1 MAWAAA
7 GHGAQ
12 NPQLVQAVLSLLSN
26 DGAHGGLAG
35 LVERFQQAG
44 LGNVLQS
51 WIGTGANLPIS
62 GEQLAS
68 VLGQGTLSQLGSQV
82 GAAPADVAQQLS
94 QLLPG
99 LVDRLT
105 PQGQMPQ
112 GGLGNSSDLMGVL
125 GQFFSRLERLTK
137 LFWRRCRVLSYY
149 AYCLRRG
156 A

>member
-1 MAWAAA
+1 MSS
-7 GHGAQ
+7 Q
-12 NPQLVQAVLSLLSN
+12 NPQLVQAVLSLLGN

-51 WIGTGANLPIS
+51 WIGTGTNLPIS

-94 QLLPG
+94 HLLPG
-99 LVDRLT
+99 LVDHLT

-125 GQFFSRLERLTK
+125 GQF
-137 LFWRRCRVLSYY
+137 
-149 AYCLRRG
+149 LR

>member
-1 MAWAAA
+1 MGLFDSVVGAVLNNAGQAGGTAA
-7 GHGAQ
+7 GGGLGGLLGMAAQ
-12 NPQLVQAVLSLLSN
+12 NPQLVQAVLSLLGN

-35 LVERFQQAG
+35 LVERFQQTG

-51 WIGTGANLPIS
+51 WIGTGTNLPIS

-94 QLLPG
+94 HLLPG
-99 LVDRLT
+99 LVDHLT
-105 PQGQMPQ
+105 PQGQVPQ

-125 GQFFSRLERLTK
+125 GQF
-137 LFWRRCRVLSYY
+137 
-149 AYCLRRG
+149 LR

>member
-1 MAWAAA
+1 MGLFDSVVGAVLNNAGQAGGNAA
-7 GHGAQ
+7 GGGLGGLLGMAAQ
-12 NPQLVQAVLSLLSN
+12 NPQLVQAVLSLLSS

-99 LVDRLT
+99 LVDQLT
-105 PQGQMPQ
+105 PQGQLPP
-112 GGLGNSSDLMGVL
+112 GGLGHSSDLMGAL
-125 GQFFSRLERLTK
+125 GQFLK
-137 LFWRRCRVLSYY
+137 
-149 AYCLRRG
+149 G
-156 A
+156 

>member
-1 MAWAAA
+1 MGLFDSVVGAVLNNAGQAGGNAA
-7 GHGAQ
+7 GGGLGGLLGMAAQ

-44 LGNVLQS
+44 LDNVLQS
-51 WIGTGANLPIS
+51 WIGAGANLPIS

-99 LVDRLT
+99 LVDQLT
-105 PQGQMPQ
+105 PQGQVPQ
-112 GGLGNSSDLMGVL
+112 GGLGNSSDLMGML
-125 GQFFSRLERLTK
+125 GQL
-137 LFWRRCRVLSYY
+137 
-149 AYCLRRG
+149 LRG
-156 A
+156 

>member
-1 MAWAAA
+1 M
-7 GHGAQ
+7 
-12 NPQLVQAVLSLLSN
+12 
-26 DGAHGGLAG
+26 
-35 LVERFQQAG
+35 
-44 LGNVLQS
+44 LQS

-99 LVDRLT
+99 LVDAPS

-112 GGLGNSSDLMGVL
+112 GGLGSNSDLMGVL
-125 GQFFSRLERLTK
+125 GQFFALRAANKTLLASLPRLVVL
-137 LFWRRCRVLSYY
+137 RVLP
-149 AYCLRRG
+149 ATRCLART
-156 A
+156 ATLSF

>member
-1 MAWAAA
+1 MGLLDSVVGAVLNNAGQSGGTAA
-7 GHGAQ
+7 GGGLGGLLGMAAQ
-12 NPQLVQAVLSLLSN
+12 NPQLVQAVLSLLGN

-51 WIGTGANLPIS
+51 WIGTGTNLPIS

-94 QLLPG
+94 HLLPG
-99 LVDRLT
+99 LVDQLT
-105 PQGQMPQ
+105 PQGQVPQ

-125 GQFFSRLERLTK
+125 GQF
-137 LFWRRCRVLSYY
+137 
-149 AYCLRRG
+149 LRG
-156 A
+156 

>member
-1 MAWAAA
+1 MGLLDSVVGAVLNNAGQSGGTAA
-7 GHGAQ
+7 GGGLGGLLGMAAQ
-12 NPQLVQAVLSLLSN
+12 NPQLVQAVLSLLGN

-51 WIGTGANLPIS
+51 WIGTGTNLPIS
-62 GEQLAS
+62 GEQLAG
-68 VLGQGTLSQLGSQV
+68 VLGQSTLSQLGSQV

-94 QLLPG
+94 HLLPG
-99 LVDRLT
+99 LVDQLT
-105 PQGQMPQ
+105 PQGQVPQ

-125 GQFFSRLERLTK
+125 GQF
-137 LFWRRCRVLSYY
+137 
-149 AYCLRRG
+149 LR

>member
-1 MAWAAA
+1 MGLFDSVVGAVLNNAGQAGGNAA
-7 GHGAQ
+7 GGGLGGLLGMAAQ
-12 NPQLVQAVLSLLSN
+12 NPQLVQALLSLLSN

-51 WIGTGANLPIS
+51 WIGTGTNLPIS

-125 GQFFSRLERLTK
+125 GQFFR
-137 LFWRRCRVLSYY
+137 
-149 AYCLRRG
+149 A
-156 A
+156 

>member
-1 MAWAAA
+1 MGLFDSVVGAVLNNAGQAGGNAA
-7 GHGAQ
+7 GGGLGGLLGMAAQ

-125 GQFFSRLERLTK
+125 GQFFR
-137 LFWRRCRVLSYY
+137 
-149 AYCLRRG
+149 A
-156 A
+156 

>member
-1 MAWAAA
+1 MGLFDSVVGAVLNNAGQAGGNAA
-7 GHGAQ
+7 GGGLGGLLGMAAQ

-68 VLGQGTLSQLGSQV
+68 VLGQGSTFSAHLPAQRLRASVSTLSPFAS
-82 GAAPADVAQQLS
+82 
-94 QLLPG
+94 
-99 LVDRLT
+99 
-105 PQGQMPQ
+105 
-112 GGLGNSSDLMGVL
+112 
-125 GQFFSRLERLTK
+125 
-137 LFWRRCRVLSYY
+137 
-149 AYCLRRG
+149 
-156 A
+156 